1 MVKDRCYIH
10 IRVYIYITEIDIVNI
25 YSSYSYSSLRNLSS
39 HTHTSMECY
48 CYSYSTRKYI
58 IADKLLYTMQTQINA
73 HDRVYTCV
81 RGVRFLCKFI
91 NPPKVS
97 VLIYLRITNGP
108 PAARRRS
115 HSVSVPDFFW
125 NYMQMF
131 SFFISDAKYVPPSH
145 SNTLNHRLHNDY
157 YFIV

>member
-1 MVKDRCYIH
+1 MK
-10 IRVYIYITEIDIVNI
+10 
-25 YSSYSYSSLRNLSS
+25 
-39 HTHTSMECY
+39 CY
-48 CYSYSTRKYI
+48 CCSYSTRKYI
-58 IADKLLYTMQTQINA
+58 IADKLLYTIHTQINARIRA
-73 HDRVYTCV
+73 HDRVYTCAH
-81 RGVRFLCKFI
+81 GVRFLCKFI

-115 HSVSVPDFFW
+115 LSVSVPDFFW

-131 SFFISDAKYVPPSH
+131 SFFISDAKYVPPGH

>member
-1 MVKDRCYIH
+1 MRCY
-10 IRVYIYITEIDIVNI
+10 Y
-25 YSSYSYSSLRNLSS
+25 
-39 HTHTSMECY
+39 
-48 CYSYSTRKYI
+48 YSYSTRKYI
-58 IADKLLYTMQTQINA
+58 IADKLLYTLHTHTYTIE
-73 HDRVYTCV
+73 HIIIYIYYTCAHS
-81 RGVRFLCKFI
+81 VRFLCKFI

-115 HSVSVPDFFW
+115 LYTSESVPDFFW

-131 SFFISDAKYVPPSH
+131 SFLFISDAKYVPPGH